1 MTTPAILLST
11 TLMAQNFFDHT
22 LLAKLVERGALTP
35 EDAGTIA
42 AETAV
47 WCHELADES
56 DRTAF
61 ATSLAAGFER
71 IAEAFKT

>member
-22 LLAKLVERGALTP
+22 LLAKLVERGSLTS

-42 AETAV
+42 AKTAV
-47 WCHELADES
+47 WCHDLADET

-61 ATSLAAGFER
+61 ATTLAAGFER
-71 IAEAFKT
+71 IAAAFKS